1 MRFAVRGALWLVVYL
16 VVVVAPLL
24 LMLAGDPPPARG
36 FWHELSIALGFIGLS
51 MLGLQ
56 FATTARFQ
64 PVDAPYGLDVV
75 LKFHKEIS
83 FVAFAFLLAHP
94 LILVP
99 ITPLGSAI
107 YDLSLLTWTGVT
119 GVIAL
124 GLLVVII
131 VTSMW
136 TERFRLTYEWWRLTH
151 GLLGIAVIVVSLVHI
166 RLSGYYVDTAF
177 RFGVWVV
184 LMVVLVGMYAKV
196 RIYQPLR
203 QLRRPWVVE
212 SVEPAAQD
220 AWELTLTAQG
230 HDGIRFQPGQFAWV
244 TLGTSPFA
252 IREHPFSFSS
262 SAEHPDRVSFTVK
275 ELGDFTTALDRFE
288 PGTRAYL
295 DGPYGVFS
303 YERNEAAGFVFIAG
317 GIGISPIMSM
327 LRTLADRDDRRPM
340 VLLFGAPTW
349 ADVALDEELDELS
362 ERLDLHV
369 TYVLEDP
376 PEGWEGETGVL
387 SPEVLDRH
395 LPRWRGGTQYFV
407 CGPDAMMDAVESSL
421 LERGVPEDHI
431 NLERFDLT

>member
-1 MRFAVRGALWLVVYL
+1 
-16 VVVVAPLL
+16 
-24 LMLAGDPPPARG
+24 
-36 FWHELSIALGFIGLS
+36 
-51 MLGLQ
+51 
-56 FATTARFQ
+56 
-64 PVDAPYGLDVV
+64 
-75 LKFHKEIS
+75 
-83 FVAFAFLLAHP
+83 
-94 LILVP
+94 
-99 ITPLGSAI
+99 
-107 YDLSLLTWTGVT
+107 
-119 GVIAL
+119 
-124 GLLVVII
+124 
-131 VTSMW
+131 
-136 TERFRLTYEWWRLTH
+136 
-151 GLLGIAVIVVSLVHI
+151 
-166 RLSGYYVDTAF
+166 
-177 RFGVWVV
+177 V

-340 VLLFGAPTW
+340 VLLFGAPTR

-362 ERLDLHV
+362 ERLDLRV

-407 CGPDAMMDAVESSL
+407 CGPDVMMDAVESSL